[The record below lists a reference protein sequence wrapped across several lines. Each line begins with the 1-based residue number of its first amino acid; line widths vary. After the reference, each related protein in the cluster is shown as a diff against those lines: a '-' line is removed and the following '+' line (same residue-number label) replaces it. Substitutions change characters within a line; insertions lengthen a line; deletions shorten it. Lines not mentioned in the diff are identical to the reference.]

1 MCDGLAILG
10 YLHTADAAALIS
22 DREGDLMLLLPAVVV
37 AGLANVRVCFVYA
50 IHCDLC
56 LRLVARLVG
65 DNDRIFAVLGDVQDI
80 VALAQTH
87 LNARRSHLGDAAAVS
102 IVGFQHNLGTGHI
115 FIVAD
120 RRLLDNRR
128 GAVDATDNY
137 GSVRRLARFVDRSDG
152 VAAVLG
158 NGEQIAA
165 VRLQRSCVE
174 VLVGDRGDFRSAV
187 VMDSHADGG
196 VGGIDLRLLRCN
208 SRCNVAFNSFDRNL
222 HLCAAALAVLC
233 GDRIGSVFGNGQGI
247 AAAAA
252 GKLTLVTGHLDL
264 CCIAVCIG
272 NFNWNGN
279 VGGSFIDLL
288 VSCLQGRLLFGSCY
302 NNICACLIFCFIGGN
317 DGVFAWLYV
326 FHTTT
331 VYFVLAGCF

>member
-1 MCDGLAILG
+1 M
-10 YLHTADAAALIS
+10 
-22 DREGDLMLLLPAVVV
+22 GD
-37 AGLANVRVCFVYA
+37 
-50 IHCDLC
+50 I
-56 LRLVARLVG
+56 
-65 DNDRIFAVLGDVQDI
+65 QDI
-80 VALAQTH
+80 IALAQAH
-87 LNARRSHLGDAAAVS
+87 LNTRCGHLGDATAVS
-102 IVGFQHNLGTGHI
+102 IIGFQHNLPAGHV

-128 GAVDATDNY
+128 GAVDTADDN
-137 GSVRRLARFVDRSDG
+137 GSVRGLARFVDRSDG

-208 SRCNVAFNSFDRNL
+208 SRCNVAFDCFHRNL

-252 GKLTLVTGHLDL
+252 GKLTLVAGHLNL
-264 CCIAVCIG
+264 CCVAACIG
-272 NFNWNGN
+272 LKAELEASGKEGT
-279 VGGSFIDLL
+279 VMTTL
-288 VSCLQGRLLFGSCY
+288 VAVSLTC
-302 NNICACLIFCFIGGN
+302 
-317 DGVFAWLYV
+317 
-326 FHTTT
+326 
-331 VYFVLAGCF
+331 